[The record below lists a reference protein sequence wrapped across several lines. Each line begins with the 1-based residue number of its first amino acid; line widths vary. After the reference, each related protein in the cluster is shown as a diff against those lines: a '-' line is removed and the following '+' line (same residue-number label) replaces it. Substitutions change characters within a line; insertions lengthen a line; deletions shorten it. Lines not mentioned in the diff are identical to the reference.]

1 MKRLLKKTGIE
12 DTKCVFLLNDN
23 QLKEVSFLEDVN
35 TLLTTG
41 DITSLYDSEEK
52 LALIEK
58 VTYKKTR
65 AFIKLFVS
73 QNITERIFLVS
84 RVSKV
89 STARNDY
96 SWFVR
101 SVYRTRQIKSSYHV
115 SIQSGRKESKR

>member
-58 VTYKKTR
+58 VTYKKT
-65 AFIKLFVS
+65 
-73 QNITERIFLVS
+73 
-84 RVSKV
+84 
-89 STARNDY
+89 
-96 SWFVR
+96 
-101 SVYRTRQIKSSYHV
+101 
-115 SIQSGRKESKR
+115 